1 MTNQEKGLTT
11 IFGNVVMK
19 DHVLEQGAVIIQKDK
34 IVYAGPASDI
44 PQRWT
49 EEQGEIIQGNDGYI
63 VPGFIDIHVHGGG
76 GEDFMDSSKEV
87 LDTIT
92 SYHASQGTTTML
104 ATTMTAPK
112 EWIDK
117 VLHEVN
123 EYRAQ
128 PMPYAQLA
136 GVHLEGPF
144 ISPKWP
150 GAQNPEHI
158 SLPDVNWLISWEK
171 MYPGLIRQV
180 TLAPEREGAHELIKW
195 LREQHITAALGHT
208 DATYEEVEAAVEA
221 GLHHA
226 VHTFNAMTPLHH
238 RKPGTAGAVLSDRRI
253 SAEVIADGIHVHPAA
268 VSLIAQLKSSIQ
280 KLVLITDAMSAT
292 GLPDGN
298 YTLGDLPVVVKEG
311 VARLEDGITL
321 AGSTL
326 TMIRGFRFL
335 IEEVGLSIV
344 EASQAASHNP
354 ASLLGLLDVTG
365 TIEQGKQ
372 ADILLLN
379 SSLELTDVWIKGS
392 KLEKY

>member
-1 MTNQEKGLTT
+1 MINHNNSLTT
-11 IFGNVVMK
+11 IYGNVVMK
-19 DHVLEQGAVIIQKDK
+19 DEVLEQGAVIIQNDT

-44 PQRWT
+44 PDRWT
-49 EEQGEIIQGNDGYI
+49 DEQGEVIQGHDGYI

-76 GEDFMDSSKEV
+76 GQDFMDSSKEV

-171 MYPGLIRQV
+171 LYPGLIRQV
-180 TLAPEREGAHELIKW
+180 TLAPEREGAHEVITW
-195 LREQHITAALGHT
+195 LREQHITAAVGHT
-208 DATYEEVEAAVEA
+208 DATYEEVEAAVEV

-238 RKPGTAGAVLSDRRI
+238 RKPGTAGAVLSDPRI

-268 VSLIAQLKSSIQ
+268 VSLIAQLKSSIH

-326 TMIRGFRFL
+326 TMIRGFQFL
-335 IEEVGLSIV
+335 VKEAGLSIV
-344 EASQAASHNP
+344 EVSQAASHNP

-372 ADILLLN
+372 ADILLLD

-392 KLEKY
+392 KLK

>member
-1 MTNQEKGLTT
+1 MINQETGLTT
-11 IFGNVVMK
+11 IYGNVVLK
-19 DHVLEQGAVIIQKDK
+19 DQVLEQGAVVIENDT

-44 PQRWT
+44 PGRWT
-49 EEQGEIIQGNDGYI
+49 DKQGEVIQGNDGYI

-112 EWIDK
+112 EWIHK

-123 EYRAQ
+123 EYRTQ

-180 TLAPEREGAHELIKW
+180 TLAPEREGAHEVIKW
-195 LREQHITAALGHT
+195 LRKQHITAALGHT

-268 VSLIAQLKSSIQ
+268 VSLIAQLKSSIH

-298 YTLGDLPVVVKEG
+298 YTLGDLPVIVKEG

-326 TMIRGFRFL
+326 TMIRGFQFL
-335 IEEVGLSIV
+335 VKEVGLSIV

-372 ADILLLN
+372 ADILLLD

-392 KLEKY
+392 KLEKS

>member
-1 MTNQEKGLTT
+1 MINQGNGLTT
-11 IFGNVVMK
+11 IYGNVVMK
-19 DHVLEQGAVIIQKDK
+19 DEVLEQGAVIIRNDK

-44 PQRWT
+44 PHRWMD
-49 EEQGEIIQGNDGYI
+49 EQGEVIQGNDGYI
-63 VPGFIDIHVHGGG
+63 VPGFIDVHVHGGG

-92 SYHASQGTTTML
+92 SYHACQGTTTML

-180 TLAPEREGAHELIKW
+180 TLAPEREGAHEVIKW

-208 DATYEEVEAAVEA
+208 DATYEEVEAAVEV

-253 SAEVIADGIHVHPAA
+253 SAEVIADGIHVHSAA
-268 VSLIAQLKSSIQ
+268 VSLIAQLKSSIH

-326 TMIRGFRFL
+326 TMIRGFQFL
-335 IEEVGLSIV
+335 VKEVGLSMV

-372 ADILLLN
+372 ADILLLD
-379 SSLELTDVWIKGS
+379 SSLELTEVWIKGS
-392 KLEKY
+392 KLK

>member
-1 MTNQEKGLTT
+1 MLTK
-11 IFGNVVMK
+11 IYGNVVTK
-19 DHVLEQGAVIIQKDK
+19 DSVIEDGVVVIENET
-34 IVYAGPASDI
+34 IVYAGTQAALPL
-44 PQRWT
+44 RWNEGVIET
-49 EEQGEIIQGNDGYI
+49 FTSENGYI
-63 VPGFIDIHVHGGG
+63 LPGFIDIHVHGGG
-76 GEDFMDSSKEV
+76 GEDFMNSDENV

-112 EWIDK
+112 DWIEK
-117 VLHEVN
+117 VLSEVN
-123 EYRAQ
+123 KYRSKE
-128 PMPYAQLA
+128 MPYAQLA

-158 SLPDVNWLISWEK
+158 SLPNVDWLISWEQQ
-171 MYPGLIRQV
+171 YPELVRQV
-180 TLAPEREGAHELIKW
+180 TLAPEQQGAHEVIAW
-195 LREQHITAALGHT
+195 LKDKEIIAALGHT
-208 DATYEEVEAAVEA
+208 DATYEEVEAAVEV

-238 RKPGTAGAVLSDRRI
+238 RKPGVAGAVLSDERI

-268 VSLIAQLKSSIQ
+268 VSLLAQLKSKLQ
-280 KLVLITDAMSAT
+280 KLVLITDAISAT
-292 GLPDGN
+292 GLEDGN
-298 YTLGDLPVVVKEG
+298 YTLGDLPVIVKEG
-311 VARLEDGITL
+311 VARLEDGVTL

-335 IEEVGLSIV
+335 VQEAGLDII

-354 ASLLGLLDVTG
+354 AELLGILDATG

-372 ADILLLN
+372 ADLLLLDD
-379 SSLELTDVWIKGS
+379 SLQLKQVWIKGRALS
-392 KLEKY
+392 MDSR

>member
-1 MTNQEKGLTT
+1 MLTK
-11 IFGNVVMK
+11 IYGNVVTK
-19 DHVLEQGAVIIQKDK
+19 DNIIEDGVVVLQNES
-34 IVYAGPASDI
+34 IVYAGTRAAL
-44 PQRWT
+44 PQRWN
-49 EEQGEIIQGNDGYI
+49 EGEYESITSETGYI
-63 VPGFIDIHVHGGG
+63 LPGFIDIHVHGGG
-76 GEDFMDSSKEV
+76 GYDFMNSNKEV

-112 EWIDK
+112 AWIDQ
-117 VLHEVN
+117 VLQEVN
-123 EYRAQ
+123 EYRSHE
-128 PMPYAQLA
+128 MPHAQLA

-171 MYPGLIRQV
+171 QYPGLIRQV
-180 TLAPEREGAHELIKW
+180 TLAPEREGAHEVISW
-195 LREQHITAALGHT
+195 LSKNRIIAALGHT
-208 DATYEEVEAAVEA
+208 DATYEEVEAAVDA

-238 RKPGTAGAVLSDRRI
+238 RKPGAAGAVLSDERI
-253 SAEVIADGIHVHPAA
+253 SAEVIADGIHVHPGA
-268 VSLIAQLKSSIQ
+268 VSLIAQLKSRLQ
-280 KLVLITDAMSAT
+280 KLVLITDAISAT
-292 GLPDGN
+292 GLEDGN
-298 YTLGDLPVVVKEG
+298 YTLGDLPVIVKEG
-311 VARLEDGITL
+311 VARLEDGVTL

-335 IEEVGLSIV
+335 IQEVGLSIV

-354 ASLLGLLDVTG
+354 AHLLGIQDVTG

-372 ADILLLN
+372 ADILLVD
-379 SSLELTDVWIKGS
+379 SSLELEQVWIKGK
-392 KLEKY
+392 KLHK